1 MSTKND
7 TCSFCINDDEKIL
20 ETKNA
25 FVISDKFPVTK
36 YHSLIIPKR
45 HVESYFD
52 LTPEE
57 YADCMVLIKT
67 AKKTLCELDKT
78 ISGFNIGV
86 NDGVDAGQ
94 TVSHCHIH
102 LIPRRKGDVE
112 KPAGGIRH
120 IIPEKGFYQK

>member
-1 MSTKND
+1 LSGENNI
-7 TCSFCINDDEKIL
+7 CSFCINDNKKIL

-25 FVISDKFPVTK
+25 FVISDKYPVTK
-36 YHSLIIPKR
+36 NHSLIIPKR
-45 HVESYFD
+45 HVESFFD

-57 YADCMVLIKT
+57 FADCLVLIK
-67 AKKTLCELDKT
+67 ASKKTLCELDGT

-94 TVSHCHIH
+94 TIPHCHIH

-112 KPAGGIRH
+112 NPSGGIRH
-120 IIPEKGFYQK
+120 IIPKKGFYP

>member
-1 MSTKND
+1 MSAEKNN
-7 TCSFCINDDEKIL
+7 CPFCNIDDKIL
-20 ETKNA
+20 FQFKNA
-25 FVISDKFPVTK
+25 IVISDKYPVTK

-67 AKKTLCELDKT
+67 SKKTLCELDKT

-86 NDGVDAGQ
+86 NDGADAGQ
-94 TVSHCHIH
+94 TISHCHIH
-102 LIPRRKGDVE
+102 LIPRRKGDVKE
-112 KPAGGIRH
+112 PAGGVRH
-120 IIPEKGFYQK
+120 IIPEKGFY

>member
-1 MSTKND
+1 MSTEKNS
-7 TCSFCINDDEKIL
+7 CPFCNNDDKKLL

-25 FVISDKFPVTK
+25 IVISDKFPVTK
-36 YHSLIIPKR
+36 NHSLIIPKR

-67 AKKTLCELDKT
+67 SKKTLCELDKT

-86 NDGVDAGQ
+86 NDGADAGQ
-94 TVSHCHIH
+94 TISHCHIH
-102 LIPRRKGDVE
+102 LIPRRKGDVKE
-112 KPAGGIRH
+112 PAGGVRH
-120 IIPEKGFYQK
+120 IIPGKGFYQ

>member
-1 MSTKND
+1 MSGEKS
-7 TCSFCINDDEKIL
+7 CPFCNNDDKKLL

-25 FVISDKFPVTK
+25 IVISDKFPVTK
-36 YHSLIIPKR
+36 NHSLIIPKR

-67 AKKTLCELDKT
+67 SKKTLCELDET

-86 NDGVDAGQ
+86 NDGDVAGQ

-102 LIPRRKGDVE
+102 LIPRRKGDVSN
-112 KPAGGIRH
+112 PRGGIRN
-120 IIPEKGFYQK
+120 IIEGKGDWQT